1 MNITKIALASAL
13 VAIASQAG
21 AATIYLSGAS
31 ATSINYVKGLKS
43 LCAGTYT
50 VFKSNTTADALGND
64 FTAKCSAN
72 FAGLSYDTVAFDVEG
87 GSFTSVTRS
96 LGNKTGAYANATGG
110 TATAGTG
117 NLAGI
122 SLQTGVAKTSGIKSE
137 GGFSDFEPLGFP
149 SVQLDDA
156 GVTPAALP
164 AKTSGAS
171 FSQAFGVAV
180 SDDLYKALQVKQ
192 SITVP
197 VGADARLP
205 QYQPTISRAQY
216 VAIASD
222 AFNEAKGS
230 GDALLGTPTGIDTV
244 LGVGNSGD
252 KLILCRRA
260 PTSGTQASSNQ
271 FFLSTFTGGD
281 GPVAGAYVPADNA
294 TFGPSAGLPTFEVY
308 EGEGTGN
315 TRNCLNNVADTL
327 SGFVPTPAGTKH
339 YALGVLSLE
348 NSPATTAGTYRFVKI
363 NGVAGFDN
371 VNNTASSI
379 DGSYEFW
386 YQSQK
391 FANTP
396 AAKTVLDAIDATLAT
411 GLTGVKGLF
420 PNSASKFTRNDSNAN
435 PVTRK

>member
-21 AATIYLSGAS
+21 AATINLSGAS

-43 LCAGTYT
+43 LCTGTYN
-50 VFKSNTTADALGND
+50 VFKSSAATDALGND
-64 FTAKCSAN
+64 FTAKCSVN
-72 FAGLSYDTVAFDVEG
+72 FTGLSYDAVAFDVEG
-87 GSFTSVTRS
+87 GSFTAVTRS
-96 LGNKTGAYANATGG
+96 LGNKTGAFANTTGG
-110 TATAGTG
+110 TAVAGTG

-122 SLQTGVAKTSGIKSE
+122 ALVTGVAKTAGQKSE

-149 SVQLDDA
+149 SVQLDEA

-216 VAIASD
+216 VAIVSD

-230 GDALLGTPTGIDTV
+230 GDANSNPTGIDTV

-271 FFLSTFTGGD
+271 FFLSTYTGGD

-348 NSPATTAGTYRFVKI
+348 NSPSTTAGTYRYVKI

-371 VNNTASSI
+371 VNNTASAI

-386 YQSQK
+386 YQAQK

-396 AAKTVLDAIDATLAT
+396 AAKTVLDAIDAQLAT
-411 GLTGVKGLF
+411 GLAGVKGLF
-420 PNSASKFTRNDSNAN
+420 PNSDSKFTRNDSNAN